1 MNKILFLPLLYSR
14 GRFSSSGV
22 EIARYIYVY
31 DGQGNI
37 FRSIDIFAQKEYTY
51 VYEEGRIV
59 RATESAI
66 ALSDHVA
73 RYSYDAW
80 GKVLS
85 ITDKDGNPISPL
97 SAHIANIN
105 PYRYRG
111 YYYDE
116 ETKLYYLQSRY
127 YDASVGRFLCVDE
140 IQNLTSFRGVLF
152 SDLFGY
158 CINNPIIFY
167 DKQGEYPILAGAG
180 LQVSLAVS
188 FGGFSISAGF
198 ELIYFWT
205 RNFSTRYSSRFL
217 LYFFLEPLNFN
228 FASLKNAININYY
241 YRKMSF
247 NPKKLISK
255 PKFNAAVS
263 ILTLWIDH
271 KTSINY
277 RDYEGRFDTWTLA
290 GWGYRTFKSWSSKFT
305 VIGAGKYWGIS
316 GSGITRSV
324 SNYWKVCD
332 IGNSPIFT
340 CTNYCELA

>member
-1 MNKILFLPLLYSR
+1 
-14 GRFSSSGV
+14 
-22 EIARYIYVY
+22 
-31 DGQGNI
+31 
-37 FRSIDIFAQKEYTY
+37 
-51 VYEEGRIV
+51 
-59 RATESAI
+59 
-66 ALSDHVA
+66 
-73 RYSYDAW
+73 
-80 GKVLS
+80 
-85 ITDKDGNPISPL
+85 
-97 SAHIANIN
+97 
-105 PYRYRG
+105 
-111 YYYDE
+111 
-116 ETKLYYLQSRY
+116 
-127 YDASVGRFLCVDE
+127 LCVDE
-140 IQNLTSFRGVLF
+140 IQNLTSFKGVLF

-158 CINNPIIFY
+158 CINNPIIFH
-167 DKQGEYPILAGAG
+167 DKKGEYPILAGAG

-188 FGGFSISAGF
+188 FGGLSISAGF

-205 RNFSTRYSSRFL
+205 RNFNTRYSSRFL

-305 VIGAGKYWGIS
+305 VIGAGKYWGTS
-316 GSGITRSV
+316 GSGITRSI

-332 IGNSPIFT
+332 IGNSMKKLMESIKRQG
-340 CTNYCELA
+340 EAQA

>member
-1 MNKILFLPLLYSR
+1 MIKWGWDVLSAKQILRLTCW
-14 GRFSSSGV
+14 
-22 EIARYIYVY
+22 
-31 DGQGNI
+31 N
-37 FRSIDIFAQKEYTY
+37 
-51 VYEEGRIV
+51 
-59 RATESAI
+59 ESTGE
-66 ALSDHVA
+66 HPY
-73 RYSYDAW
+73 YSYGAW
-80 GKVLS
+80 GTVTS
-85 ITDKDGNPISPL
+85 AVTHTDLTKGVD
-97 SAHIANIN
+97 IASIN
-105 PYRYRG
+105 PFRYRG

-116 ETKLYYLQSRY
+116 EIELYYLQSRY
-127 YDASVGRFLCVDE
+127 YDAEIGRFLCVDE
-140 IQNLTSFRGVLF
+140 IQNLTSFKGVLF

-158 CINNPIIFY
+158 CINNPIIFH
-167 DKQGEYPILAGAG
+167 DKKGEYPILAGAG

-188 FGGFSISAGF
+188 FGGLSISAGF

-205 RNFSTRYSSRFL
+205 RNFNTRYSSRFL

-277 RDYEGRFDTWTLA
+277 RDYEKRFDTWTLA
-290 GWGYRTFKSWSSKFT
+290 GWGYCTFKSWSSKFT

-316 GSGITRSV
+316 GSGITRSI
-324 SNYWKVCD
+324 SIYWMVCD
-332 IGNSPIFT
+332 IGNSMKKLMESIKRQG
-340 CTNYCELA
+340 EAQA